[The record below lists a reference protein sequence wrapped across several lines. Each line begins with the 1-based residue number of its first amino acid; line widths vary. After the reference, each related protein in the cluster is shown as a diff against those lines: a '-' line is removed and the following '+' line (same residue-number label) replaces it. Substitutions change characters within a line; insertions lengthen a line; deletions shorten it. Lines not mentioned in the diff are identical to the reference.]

1 MRNALATLV
10 ALCLPPLLAAAPDRE
25 EAAKGKKVKYER
37 YNGYFEK
44 NSSGLTG
51 GSSYL
56 VFTNRDAF
64 DKVFGVARVIGKQK
78 FLPKDAFEKQ
88 AVVAVIKRGKAIT
101 NYKVDGVT
109 ADKGTLTVRYGA
121 KMEEPGTATFAT
133 PLILS
138 VPKGKYKSVRFIENG
153 KKAETVKVG
162 M

>member
-78 FLPKDAFEKQ
+78 FLPKDALEKQ
-88 AVVAVIKRGKAIT
+88 MVVTVIKRGSTLWKYNVEKVTEDDDTLYIQYEAT
-101 NYKVDGVT
+101 GEESKTAKYKS
-109 ADKGTLTVRYGA
+109 
-121 KMEEPGTATFAT
+121 
-133 PLILS
+133 PLI
-138 VPKGKYKSVRFIENG
+138 VAVDKGKYKKVIFIENG
-153 KKAETVKVG
+153 KKVSTLDIEK
-162 M
+162 